1 MKKLLLTALAG
12 VLIVLVGCTGMSYSH
27 LRNKEDKLIHNYL
40 RRNHI
45 HIIHSLPADD
55 VWGEKDYYK
64 VPGYDDLYFH
74 LDKRGDSVYYD
85 TIGSRIDTI
94 NMTIQRNDVVVV
106 RYKKFS
112 LLADADTIS
121 YWTTND
127 IAHPYEFYYAITSGT
142 SDGMTEICESIGW
155 HEAVRLM
162 KYPGS
167 QCEIIVPSKQG
178 FSNDETTVTPYVY
191 IINIKQVKQ

>member
-1 MKKLLLTALAG
+1 MKKLLVAALAG
-12 VLIVLVGCTGMSYSH
+12 LFIVLAGCTGTSYSK

-40 RRNHI
+40 RRNKI
-45 HIIHSLPADD
+45 HIIHKQPADD

-74 LDKRGDSVYYD
+74 LDQRGDSVYYD

-94 NMTIQRNDVVVV
+94 DMTIKRNDVVVV

-112 LLADADTIS
+112 LLADADTLS

-127 IAHPYEFYYAITSGT
+127 QAHPYEFYYGVTSGV
-142 SDGMTEICESIGW
+142 SSGVTEICESIGW

-178 FSNDETTVTPYVY
+178 FSTDETTVTPYVY
-191 IINIKQVKQ
+191 IINIKHVKQ

>member
-1 MKKLLLTALAG
+1 MRKNILFLVMT
-12 VLIVLVGCTGMSYSH
+12 VLCVATGCNNNTYST

-40 RRNHI
+40 HRNKI
-45 HIIHSLPADD
+45 HIIHKQPTDD

-85 TIGSRIDTI
+85 TIDSRVDTVD
-94 NMTIQRNDVVVV
+94 MTIKRNDVVVV

-112 LLADADTIS
+112 LLTDADTLS

-127 IAHPYEFYYAITSGT
+127 QAHPYEFYYGITSGT
-142 SDGMTEICESIGW
+142 SDGVTEICESIGW

-178 FSNDETTVTPYVY
+178 FSVDETTVTPYVY
-191 IINIKQVKQ
+191 IINIKHVKQ

>member
-1 MKKLLLTALAG
+1 MKKKVLMALTGL
-12 VLIVLVGCTGMSYSH
+12 LIVLAGCTGTSYSH

-45 HIIHSLPADD
+45 HIIRSLPEDD
-55 VWGEKDYYK
+55 VWEEKDYYK

-74 LDKRGDSVYYD
+74 LHERGDSVYYD
-85 TIGSRIDTI
+85 TIGSRVDTI
-94 NMTIQRNDVVVV
+94 DMTILINQTVVV

-127 IAHPYEFYYAITSGT
+127 VAHPFEFAYGNTS
-142 SDGMTEICESIGW
+142 ECESIGW

-167 QCEIIVPSKQG
+167 TCELIVPSKQG
-178 FSNDETTVTPYVY
+178 FVDDETTVTPYVY
-191 IINIKQVKQ
+191 IIQIKHVKQ